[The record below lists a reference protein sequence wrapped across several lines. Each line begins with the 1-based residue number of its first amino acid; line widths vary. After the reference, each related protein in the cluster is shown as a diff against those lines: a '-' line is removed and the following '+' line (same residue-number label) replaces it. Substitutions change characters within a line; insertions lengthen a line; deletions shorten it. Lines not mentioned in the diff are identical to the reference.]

1 MLFRRRLLAGAGLSA
16 TVAAFGWKGRGAPV
30 SGLEILGAPNAST
43 LVLVRLFESGG
54 LADAAPGACHLGSQ
68 GNSEHS

>member
-1 MLFRRRLLAGAGLSA
+1 
-16 TVAAFGWKGRGAPV
+16 V

-43 LVLVRLFESGG
+43 IVLVRLFESGG